1 MERHILLA
9 YVLHF
14 ISFLME
20 DVSIAKKLEKI
31 ILFGSVARDDFD
43 EESDIDVFVETDE
56 KYESLIL
63 GRLRVFRETERW
75 KLIGIK
81 NDIKLYIGHLKNYP
95 DLRRSIISDG
105 IYLYGKYQ
113 EKPKDLSQ
121 YVLFSISLE
130 KLNRLEKIKLW
141 RELYGYVQKIGRKT
155 YRSEGIIKKI
165 GGRKIGRGVFLIPAE
180 YSQKIIGLLKP
191 RRISYEIIEIW
202 TDFNFR

>member
-1 MERHILLA
+1 MMERSILLA

-20 DVSIAKKLEKI
+20 DVSIAKNLEKI

-43 EESDIDVFVETDE
+43 EESDIDVFIETDE
-56 KYESLIL
+56 KYKSLIL
-63 GRLRVFRETERW
+63 DRLRVFREIERW

-81 NDIKLYIGHLKNYP
+81 NDIKLYIGYLKNYSG
-95 DLRRSIISDG
+95 LRRSIISDG

-141 RELYGYVQKIGRKT
+141 RGLYGYVQKIGRKT

-180 YSQKIIGLLKP
+180 YSQKIVSLLKP

-202 TDFNFR
+202 TDFK